1 MSFNY
6 DVIIVGAGPIGST
19 LAYKLA
25 LNNNIKICL
34 IDRKEKI
41 GIPLQCAGILSDE
54 ILKLNDLP
62 NEVILNEVKGAYL
75 HSPNQTIKVNKKQTT
90 AYIIDRVKYDQY
102 LFKKAKN
109 TNITIKTK
117 ETVIKV
123 DNKEGIVYTD
133 KQELKAKIIIAS
145 DGANSILAK
154 KLNPNQKYYCAAQ
167 FLIKNTILEE
177 NTDYVDVFTKEEYF
191 PGFIWKIPLKNQ
203 EYRLGIFTKKPFYK
217 EKNILNSFINEE
229 LENSK
234 IIDEHYAKIPIYNK
248 NNKLVENRL
257 LLIGDAAGQIKPTTG
272 GGLILGFKA
281 ITIAE
286 EIIKKALKED
296 NYEIL
301 NEYEKSFKKQ
311 YNKELNTQLKVQ
323 KTLNLLSDEDLDYF
337 FIKIREKN
345 LEQVISDYGEMDQQS
360 KLVKQIIKKGYLFK
374 IFPKLLFKNITKIWG
389 IK

>member
-25 LNNNIKICL
+25 LNNNIKVCL

-62 NEVILNEVKGAYL
+62 DDVILNEVKGAYL
-75 HSPNQTIKVNKKQTT
+75 HSPNQTLKVSKKQTA
-90 AYIIDRVKYDQY
+90 AYIIDRVQYDQY

-109 TNITIKTK
+109 TNITIKTN

-123 DNKEGIVYTD
+123 DTKEGIVYTD

-154 KLNPNQKYYCAAQ
+154 QLNPKQKYYCAAQ
-167 FLIKNTILEE
+167 FLIKNLKEE

-203 EYRLGIFTKKPFYK
+203 EYRVGIFSKKPFNT
-217 EKNILNSFINEE
+217 EKNILKSFINEH
-229 LENSK
+229 LENSELL
-234 IIDEHYAKIPIYNK
+234 DEYYAKIPIYNK

-281 ITIAE
+281 VQIAE
-286 EIIKKALKED
+286 EIIKNALKEND
-296 NYEIL
+296 YTIL
-301 NEYEKSFKKQ
+301 KEYEKSFKKQ
-311 YNKELNTQLKVQ
+311 YNKELSTQLKVQ
-323 KTLNLLSDEDLDYF
+323 KTLNLLSNEDLDYF
-337 FIKIREKN
+337 FIKLREKN

-360 KLVKQIIKKGYLFK
+360 KLVKEIIKKGYLFK
-374 IFPKLLFKNITKIWG
+374 IFPKILFKKITKIWG